1 MGKFARAVTG
11 ESLPTRSKL
20 PPITRHAHAFT
31 DYAGIWPR
39 NKISALTEALDSG
52 LRSRPYDFV
61 MKSVGACQPGK
72 APDRKII
79 ARAGSPCCSSP
90 AAMCYWAAASL
101 IAWGLLSLI
110 GICWRPFR
118 AFSATTIYLAMAAGC
133 GANWLRNRT
142 LHCGITAPLFLMAGL
157 VSFLS
162 ETCVISLNTRLVW
175 PFVVIGV
182 GIAFLLEW
190 RYTRPSE

>member
-52 LRSRPYDFV
+52 LRSRAYDFV
-61 MKSVGACQPGK
+61 MQSVGAYQPGK
-72 APDRKII
+72 APDRKVI

-101 IAWGLLSLI
+101 IAWGLLI
-110 GICWRPFR
+110 KPHR
-118 AFSATTIYLAMAAGC
+118 YLLEALPGVLSNDNLS
-133 GANWLRNRT
+133 GHGGWLRSQ
-142 LHCGITAPLFLMAGL
+142 LA
-157 VSFLS
+157 
-162 ETCVISLNTRLVW
+162 
-175 PFVVIGV
+175 
-182 GIAFLLEW
+182 
-190 RYTRPSE
+190 